1 MNHPF
6 STNISESIIKYD
18 SIRQLVRRIAIYG
31 KGGIG
36 KSTVSSNISD
46 AISDMGLRVL
56 QIGCDPKA
64 DSTKLLMGGK
74 APDTVLDRMR
84 EGNVS
89 LDGVI
94 HDTGRN
100 VFCVECGGPKPGTG
114 CAGRGIIAAFDQL
127 EDLDAI
133 DVIKPD
139 VIIYDVLGDVVCGG
153 FAMPI
158 RNGYAKE
165 VFVVT
170 SGEMMSL
177 YAADN
182 IRQAVEGFD
191 EDGYAEFGGV
201 IQNSRGIDDENE
213 IVDKAA
219 AEMNCDIIFRLPRD
233 QAVQDAEAAGMTVV
247 RYAPDSEMAKN
258 YKLLAEE
265 IIRRSEDSEG
275 GMRLKK

>member
-1 MNHPF
+1 MYHPF
-6 STNISESIIKYD
+6 STNEVESIIKYD
-18 SIRQLVRRIAIYG
+18 SIGELLRRIAIYG

-46 AISDMGLRVL
+46 ALADMGFRVL

-74 APDTVLDRMR
+74 APDTVLDRMK

-89 LDGVI
+89 LDDVI
-94 HDTGRN
+94 HDTGHN

-127 EDLDAI
+127 EDLGAI
-133 DVIKPD
+133 DIVKPD

-182 IRQAVEGFD
+182 IRQAVDGFAG
-191 EDGYAEFGGV
+191 DGYAVFGGI
-201 IQNSRGIDDENE
+201 IQNSRGIDDENR
-213 IVDKAA
+213 IVDDAA
-219 AEMNCDIIFRLPRD
+219 REMGCDVVYRLPRD
-233 QAVQDAEAAGMTVV
+233 QAVQDAEAAGTTVV
-247 RYAPDSEMAKN
+247 RHAPDSVMAENFKS
-258 YKLLAEE
+258 LAEE
-265 IIRRSEDSEG
+265 MIRRSEDSEG
-275 GMRLKK
+275 GMRLMK

>member
-1 MNHPF
+1 M
-6 STNISESIIKYD
+6 
-18 SIRQLVRRIAIYG
+18 RRIAIYG

-46 AISDMGLRVL
+46 ALAGMGLRVL

-89 LDGVI
+89 LDDVI

-133 DVIKPD
+133 DVIRPD

-182 IRQAVEGFD
+182 IRQAVDGYA
-191 EDGYAEFGGV
+191 EDGYAEFGGI
-201 IQNSRGIDDENE
+201 IQNSRGIDDENR
-213 IVDKAA
+213 IVDAA
-219 AEMNCDIIFRLPRD
+219 AEEMGCEVVYRLPRD
-233 QAVQDAEAAGMTVV
+233 QSVQDAEAAGTTVV
-247 RYAPDSEMAKN
+247 SHSPDSGMAKN
-258 YKLLAEE
+258 FKSLAEE
-265 IIRRSEDSEG
+265 ILRRSEDSEG
-275 GMRLKK
+275 GMRLRK

>member
-1 MNHPF
+1 M
-6 STNISESIIKYD
+6 
-18 SIRQLVRRIAIYG
+18 RRIAIYG

-46 AISDMGLRVL
+46 ALAGMGLRVL

-89 LDGVI
+89 LDDVI

-127 EDLDAI
+127 EDLNAI

-182 IRQAVEGFD
+182 IRQAVDGYA
-191 EDGYAEFGGV
+191 EDGYAVFGGI
-201 IQNSRGIDDENE
+201 IQNSRGIDDENR
-213 IVDKAA
+213 IVDDAA
-219 AEMNCDIIFRLPRD
+219 KEMDCEVVYRLPRN
-233 QAVQDAEAAGMTVV
+233 QSVQDAEAAGTTVV
-247 RYAPDSEMAKN
+247 NHDPDSEMAKN
-258 YKLLAEE
+258 FKSLAEE
-265 IIRRSEDSEG
+265 ILKRSEDSEG
-275 GMRLKK
+275 GMRLRK

>member
-1 MNHPF
+1 MKHPF
-6 STNISESIIKYD
+6 STIYAESIIKYD
-18 SIRQLVRRIAIYG
+18 SIRELLRRIAIYG

-46 AISDMGLRVL
+46 ALADMGFRVL

-64 DSTKLLMGGK
+64 DSTKLLLDGE

-84 EGNVS
+84 DGDVS
-89 LDGVI
+89 LNDVV

-114 CAGRGIIAAFDQL
+114 CAGRGIIAAFDKL
-127 EDLDAI
+127 EDLNAI
-133 DVIKPD
+133 ETIKPD

-158 RNGYAKE
+158 RNGYARE

-182 IRQAVEGFD
+182 IRQAVEGFS
-191 EDGYAEFGGV
+191 EDGYAEFGGL
-201 IQNSRGIDDENE
+201 IQNSRGIENENE
-213 IVDKAA
+213 IIDHASK
-219 AEMNCDIIFRLPRD
+219 EMGYDVVYRLPRD
-233 QAVQDAEAAGMTVV
+233 QAVQDAEAVGMTVV
-247 RYAPDSEMAKN
+247 RNAPESDMAMN
-258 YKLLAEE
+258 YKSLAEE

-275 GMRLKK
+275 GMRLKR

>member
-1 MNHPF
+1 
-6 STNISESIIKYD
+6 
-18 SIRQLVRRIAIYG
+18 VRRIAIYG

-46 AISDMGLRVL
+46 AISDMGFRVL

-89 LDGVI
+89 LDDVV

-127 EDLDAI
+127 EDLNAI
-133 DVIKPD
+133 EVIKPD

-182 IRQAVEGFD
+182 IRQAVEGFG
-191 EDGYAEFGGV
+191 EDGYAEFGGL

-219 AEMNCDIIFRLPRD
+219 SEMNSRVIYRLPRN

-247 RYAPDSEMAKN
+247 RHAPDSEMAKN
-258 YKLLAEE
+258 YRLLAEE
-265 IIRRSEDSEG
+265 ILRKSEDSEG